1 MFFLSLIEPVLL
13 CHCVCHPG
21 LLIEKKDSSL
31 RDVRRAPKL
40 WAQDEKGWGGRKAK
54 TPGPL
59 LTSFDQSAEFDD
71 VAHWQK
77 SQITC

>member
-1 MFFLSLIEPVLL
+1 MPLRLS
-13 CHCVCHPG
+13 PG
-21 LLIEKKDSSL
+21 PPRRKKDFSV
-31 RDVRRAPKL
+31 RDVPRAPKL
-40 WAQDEKGWGGRKAK
+40 WVQDEKGWGGRKAT